1 MQSTV
6 TLVGNVVTDVTV
18 RQTSSGPVAG
28 FRLAATNGYLDRR
41 TQQWVERT
49 TYLSVSAWR
58 GLGEH
63 VAASVAKGQP
73 VVVVGRLRQHDYE
86 RDGQRVSAVEV
97 DADLV
102 GHDLSRGTAQFVRA
116 RRGPQTADLARDA
129 LLATE
134 LSGPDGARVAGPGA
148 EPGWAVP
155 GLPREPVAVPA
166 ALVLA
171 AEPADD
177 PAA

>member
-6 TLVGNVVTDVTV
+6 TLVGNVVTDVTL
-18 RQTSSGPVAG
+18 RETSSGPVAG
-28 FRLAATNGYLDRR
+28 FRLAATNGYTDRR

-63 VAASVAKGQP
+63 VATSVAKGQP
-73 VVVVGRLRQHDYE
+73 VVVVGRLRQRDYE
-86 RDGQRVSAVEV
+86 RDGQRVTVVEV

-116 RRGPQTADLARDA
+116 RRGPQTAALAREA
-129 LLATE
+129 LLVTE
-134 LSGPDGARVAGPGA
+134 LAGPDGGSVGGPGD

-155 GLPREPVAVPA
+155 GLSPEPVAVPGGL
-166 ALVLA
+166 ALA
-171 AEPADD
+171 PEPADD